1 MKALERALAMKSE
14 MVSDLLLLNTC
25 TSIIVRRGHTVTFLW
40 ATCWAIPAQSL
51 CGSRPLPRCSHPQK
65 FDAAVL
71 PQTGRT
77 SPAAPRRPSERCA
90 ASREMSLL
98 FTSGAW
104 CHEGCVVR
112 MLCRVSCF
120 VLLVWDIR
128 QMKKVQKS
136 VKHVKRWQ
144 SSLGTQIAA
153 TAAQRCSN
161 RKSLRSRY
169 SYLPFYPS
177 KLF

>member
-1 MKALERALAMKSE
+1 MERALAMKSE

-104 CHEGCVVR
+104 CHEGCVVQ

-120 VLLVWDIR
+120 VLLVCIR
-128 QMKKVQKS
+128 YTVYPSNEKSSKVRQ
-136 VKHVKRWQ
+136 RCQ
-144 SSLGTQIAA
+144 SSFRLGARRLPQLQHSAAA
-153 TAAQRCSN
+153 TVRA
-161 RKSLRSRY
+161 
-169 SYLPFYPS
+169 
-177 KLF
+177 